1 MARGVRGMMANARFA
16 ARHPADHVFFLAFLI
31 AGWAAVFV
39 GFNDS
44 VTARY
49 NGEADFPAPVILQL
63 HVFAFAGWMVLLG
76 VQIMLVRRRRLA
88 LHRTLGLAALV
99 LAPVMVV
106 TAIGSE
112 IVSQRFYSPKY
123 PDNLRFF
130 IEPIVQMAV
139 FLACVAAALLLRRDP
154 TSHKRLM
161 LLATS
166 AVLVAAY
173 NRWWGEALYEL
184 YGDGFWGMII
194 HNFAGPNLLM
204 AVLILYDLATRHRIH
219 RVYWVAVPL
228 ILASQLAASAIY
240 HSDVWPPIAR
250 RLVGL

>member
-1 MARGVRGMMANARFA
+1 MADARFA
-16 ARHPADHVFFLAFLI
+16 ARHPADHGFFLAFLI

-39 GFNDS
+39 GFYGS
-44 VTARY
+44 VRARY
-49 NGEADFPAPVILQL
+49 MDQADFPAPAILQL
-63 HVFAFAGWMVLLG
+63 HVFAFAGWMTLLG
-76 VQIMLVRRRRLA
+76 LQILLVRMRRLA
-88 LHRTLGLAALV
+88 LHRTLGLAALL
-99 LAPVMVV
+99 LAPVMVA

-139 FLACVAAALLLRRDP
+139 FSACVAAALLLRRD
-154 TSHKRLM
+154 SSAHKRLM

-173 NRWWGEALYEL
+173 NRWWGDALYERF
-184 YGDGFWGMII
+184 GDGFWGMIV
-194 HNFAGPNLLM
+194 HNFAGPDLLM
-204 AVLILYDLATRHRIH
+204 AVLVLYDLATRRRVH
-219 RVYWVAVPL
+219 RVYQIAVPL
-228 ILASQLAASAIY
+228 ILASQIAASAIY
-240 HSDVWPPIAR
+240 HSDAWPPIAR